1 VLIFSLLNGQE
12 SDRQTKMQPHDH
24 ELLVTGISGA
34 LLIIARRWKNKDSS
48 AGLGIAGWT
57 MFLLILEATSK

>member
-1 VLIFSLLNGQE
+1 
-12 SDRQTKMQPHDH
+12 MQPHDH